1 MIMRK
6 VAAICLNTFRE
17 SVRDKIFF
25 SLLAF
30 ALLLLGF
37 SVVLGRLS
45 LGDTYKIIQDFGL
58 MAISL
63 FGTLTAIFV
72 GIGMVY
78 KEMEKRTAYV
88 ILAKPISRW
97 QFLLGKYFGLS
108 LTLAV
113 MEIFMAVCLFAVC
126 YLYKG
131 MVPYRSVYAIAG
143 IFFELQLIL
152 AAAMLFSTFSTP
164 FLSGLFT
171 LGVFVI
177 GHVTVDL
184 RVIAEGMEASM
195 LKTVMNTMYYILPN
209 LERLNFKGAVVHQLE
224 IPPGVFPMAI
234 VYSLAYTV
242 VIMMCSIVIF
252 NRRDLR

>member
-17 SVRDKIFF
+17 SVRDKVFY

-30 ALLLLGF
+30 ALLILGF
-37 SVVLGRLS
+37 SVVLGSLS

-88 ILAKPISRW
+88 ILAKPIARW
-97 QFLLGKYFGLS
+97 QFLLGKYCGLS

-113 MEIFMAVCLFAVC
+113 MEVFMIIGLFAVC
-126 YLYKG
+126 YLYKE
-131 MVPYRSVYAIAG
+131 MVPYRSVYALVG

-152 AAAMLFSTFSTP
+152 ATAVLFSTFTTP

-171 LGVFVI
+171 LSAFIV
-177 GHVTVDL
+177 GHITADL
-184 RVIAEGMEASM
+184 KIIAESMDASM
-195 LKTVMNTMYYILPN
+195 LKTIMKTMYYVLPN
-209 LERLNFKGAVVHQLE
+209 LERLNFKAAVVHRLE
-224 IPPGVFPMAI
+224 IPAAVFSTAI
-234 VYSLAYTV
+234 IYSIGYTAM
-242 VIMMCSIVIF
+242 IILCSVLIF
-252 NRRDLR
+252 NRRDMR

>member
-1 MIMRK
+1 MTMRK
-6 VAAICLNTFRE
+6 VMAICLNSFRE
-17 SVRDKIFF
+17 SVRDKIFY

-30 ALLLLGF
+30 AILILGF
-37 SVVLGRLS
+37 SVVLGNLS

-58 MAISL
+58 MSISL

-78 KEMEKRTAYV
+78 KEMEKRTVYV
-88 ILAKPISRW
+88 ILAKPIARW

-113 MEIFMAVCLFAVC
+113 MEICMTIGLFAAC
-126 YLYKG
+126 YIYNG
-131 MVPYRSVYAIAG
+131 MVPYRVVYALIG

-152 AAAMLFSTFSTP
+152 AAAVLFSTFTTP

-171 LGVFVI
+171 LGVFIV
-177 GHVTVDL
+177 GHITIDMK
-184 RVIAEGMEASM
+184 VIAESM
-195 LKTVMNTMYYILPN
+195 DPSILKNIMNTSYYVLPN
-209 LERLNFKGAVVHQLE
+209 LEKLNFKAAVVHHLD
-224 IPPGVFPMAI
+224 IPAPVFSLSI
-234 VYSLAYTV
+234 LYSIAYTAM
-242 VIMMCSIVIF
+242 IMLCSILIF